1 MDAQDSTV
9 GTRIPEGLTMNR
21 LWQWCVKRTIRDYRL
36 SVRARRPIT
45 RPNLE
50 RLFSRRWWS
59 AKDAIPDRQCVIR
72 RERSGRQA
80 VRTGSSTRTPRFT
93 A

>member
-9 GTRIPEGLTMNR
+9 GRRIPEGLSMNR
-21 LWQWCVKRTIRDYRL
+21 LWRWCVKRTIRDYRL

-50 RLFSRRWWS
+50 RLFARRWW
-59 AKDAIPDRQCVIR
+59 AAAVGRQRLARSRVRR
-72 RERSGRQA
+72 REVEGRVS
-80 VRTGSSTRTPRFT
+80 VRTAHGDSGWKP
-93 A
+93 